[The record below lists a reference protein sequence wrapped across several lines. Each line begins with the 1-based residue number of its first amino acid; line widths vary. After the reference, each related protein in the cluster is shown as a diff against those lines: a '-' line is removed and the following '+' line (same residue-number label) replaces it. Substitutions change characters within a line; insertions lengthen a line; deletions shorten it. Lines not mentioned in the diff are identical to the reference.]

1 MLRVIVIGS
10 QGQLAR
16 SLAEAAGG
24 APDLSLI
31 CLGRPVLDM
40 SNAAALDAALAKHPA
55 DLVVN
60 AAAYTAVDRAEAEPN
75 AAFAVNRDGAAALAA
90 ACARRDLP
98 LIHVSTDYV
107 FDGAASA
114 PYREDAPCNP
124 QSVYGRSKY
133 EGEQAVL
140 AACRRA
146 VVLRTAWLHSPFGSN
161 FVATMLRLSRERD
174 RLRVV
179 ADQHG
184 SPTYAPE
191 LAAAILAMAR
201 RIQAAGNAEPGLFGI
216 FHLAG
221 AGAATWCDFARE
233 IMAAAAVHGCR
244 PVPVEAITTADYTT
258 AARRPAYAVLDTG
271 KIAAAY
277 GIRLPP
283 WHDGAARCVARLLA
297 ATP

>member
-16 SLAEAAGG
+16 ALAEAAGD
-24 APDLSLI
+24 APGLSLI
-31 CLGRPVLDM
+31 CLGRPALDM
-40 SNAAALDAALAKHPA
+40 SNAAAVDVALAKHPA
-55 DLVVN
+55 DLIIN
-60 AAAYTAVDRAEAEPN
+60 AAAYTAVDRAEAEPE

-161 FVATMLRLSRERD
+161 FVATMLRLGRERD

-191 LAAAILAMAR
+191 LAAALLAMAR
-201 RIQAAGNAEPGLFGI
+201 RIQAAGNSEPGLFGI

-233 IMAAAAVHGCR
+233 IMAAAAVHGHR
-244 PVPVEAITTADYTT
+244 PVPVEAITTADYPT

-283 WHDGAARCVARLLA
+283 WRDGAVRCVARLLA